1 MSEKIVDGGQ
11 PVFYDLIYAGGDV
24 EGIIKSK
31 YPQAKFKDA
40 SDFIHTERFE
50 CEIEGVTDEEFY
62 PFAIREGFCEC
73 CLGFAILMTSLRVPE
88 LKNGPK
94 HQETIDKIERWC
106 KIART
111 KEEIS
116 QSLEGGK
123 MSSIESCKYSNVI
136 LSTQELKFTVQEGYS
151 LPLDQIIGLE
161 RAVPTDLSPEWEAF
175 SKARWISYTPKFC
188 HKYDAVPNQIRVNIM
203 ENMAVGKYQDI
214 ITLSAS
220 NGVAILPS
228 PVVSI
233 VLEVQPKPPPVK
245 PLKIITATLPDG
257 EVGRAYECQI
267 EAEGGEPPYNWLCSA
282 LPDGLVFNSQTARIT
297 GIPLHSATSTFEII
311 VQDSSLNLNSYT
323 MEYTLN
329 ITEPP
334 LPPVKIVIMSPKGG
348 EVWYKDDTGDITW
361 VAENAGDETL
371 DIQLTLDGVA
381 SIIATN
387 VPVKSLG
394 YLWTISGIPV
404 SENAVIALITNYQ
417 TVQCPPFAIRE
428 RSGCAIPWPLAKA
441 LNKLR
446 KLAKM

>member
-1 MSEKIVDGGQ
+1 
-11 PVFYDLIYAGGDV
+11 
-24 EGIIKSK
+24 
-31 YPQAKFKDA
+31 
-40 SDFIHTERFE
+40 
-50 CEIEGVTDEEFY
+50 
-62 PFAIREGFCEC
+62 
-73 CLGFAILMTSLRVPE
+73 
-88 LKNGPK
+88 
-94 HQETIDKIERWC
+94 
-106 KIART
+106 
-111 KEEIS
+111 
-116 QSLEGGK
+116 

-151 LPLDQIIGLE
+151 YPPDQVIGLE
-161 RAVPTDLSPEWEAF
+161 RAVPTDLSPKWEAF
-175 SKARWISYTPKFC
+175 SKTRWISYHPKFC
-188 HKYDAVPNQIRVNIM
+188 DKYDAVPNQIRVNIM
-203 ENMAVGKYQDI
+203 ENMAVGTYQGI

-233 VLEVQPKPPPVK
+233 VLEVQPQPPPVK
-245 PLKIITATLPDG
+245 PLKIITAALPDG
-257 EVGRAYECQI
+257 EVGKAYECQI
-267 EAEGGEPPYNWLCSA
+267 EAEGGVPPYTWTCA
-282 LPDGLVFNSQTARIT
+282 GLPDGLIIDGQTGQIT
-297 GIPLHSATSTFEII
+297 GTPTASGFSPVKAR
-311 VQDSSLNLNSYT
+311 VQDNEQNGYT
-323 MEYTLN
+323 ANYAIN
-329 ITEPP
+329 IPEPP
-334 LPPVKIVIMSPKGG
+334 TPPVKIAIMSPKGG
-348 EVWYKDDTGDITW
+348 EVWYKDDTEDITW